1 MFMERVK
8 MAIHTIVD
16 NAVAPTTVERSPK
29 NDDPTSCK
37 DGRAIKHKDV
47 TSGIT
52 VHVLQILGGALNE
65 RNKLIVERRE
75 MRLKQ
80 LTHSIINDMWTI
92 TSDKIR
98 ESLDTQNVS
107 ETEYRQMVREL
118 LPELAAATNHSGV
131 KKVLLFPV
139 ISDELNLIIM
149 KNNNTGTVQDLTD
162 KMFIKLVIYNLLEYL
177 I

>member
-16 NAVAPTTVERSPK
+16 NAVAPTEVERSPK
-29 NDDPTSCK
+29 LDDPTCH
-37 DGRAIKHKDV
+37 DDRAIKHKDV

-52 VHVLQILGGALNE
+52 MHVLHVLGGALNE

-80 LTHSIINDMWTI
+80 LTQSIINDMWSL

-98 ESLDTQNVS
+98 ESLDTENVS
-107 ETEYRQMVREL
+107 KTEYSQMVMEL
-118 LPELAAATNHSGV
+118 LPELSDATNHSGV
-131 KKVLLFPV
+131 QKVLLYPV
-139 ISDELNLIIM
+139 IKDELNLIIM
-149 KNNNTGTVQDLTD
+149 KNNNTGTVHDLTD
-162 KMFIKLVIYNLLEYL
+162 KIFMKLVIYNLLEDL